1 MISQWAYFGRLQLE
15 NASNSDWKICRWQPP
30 TPCKAD
36 AFERKYYI
44 FLRPCF
50 GCSMKITQR
59 VDDRSFSVPHTLT
72 CTSISQPGFHWYLYY
87 NSVMT
92 DLWVKHWFEFK
103 LDMKAYAWS
112 SFIRQ
117 FLPCSYFKYLLIF
130 LAFWIYFR
138 NLCERWLFISAWWT
152 MVEVLLLLIAQSLQ
166 SGCLP
171 HRCRHVC
178 QNQCCH
184 TCHCLYI
191 PRINHCELHCSN
203 SYWGNQS

>member
-1 MISQWAYFGRLQLE
+1 MHLKESISFFCL
-15 NASNSDWKICRWQPP
+15 
-30 TPCKAD
+30 
-36 AFERKYYI
+36 

-50 GCSMKITQR
+50 GC
-59 VDDRSFSVPHTLT
+59 RSFSVPHTLT
-72 CTSISQPGFHWYLYY
+72 CTSINQPGSHWYLYC

-92 DLWVKHWFEFK
+92 DLWVKYWFEFK
-103 LDMKAYAWS
+103 LDMKANAWS
-112 SFIRQ
+112 SFVRQ
-117 FLPCSYFKYLLIF
+117 FLLCSYFKYLLIF
-130 LAFWIYFR
+130 LVFWIYFR
-138 NLCERWLFISAWWT
+138 NIRERRLFISAWWT

-203 SYWGNQS
+203 SYWGNQSSFFVI